1 MATAAIKLSA
11 ETACRL
17 CRSRAVKTKGQWL
30 KAKDMNYTETLD
42 YLFTAMPSFQQ
53 VGGDAY
59 KPGLERIA
67 EFCRTIGNPQRS
79 YFVIHIAGTNGKGS
93 VSNMLAAVLQQA
105 GYQTGLFTSPH
116 LTDFRE
122 RIRVNG
128 EMIPKQK
135 VVNFV
140 DRYKAEM
147 ERLQLSFFEMT
158 TAMAFDYF
166 AQSDVEVAVIETGLG
181 GRLDATNIVQPLIS
195 VITNIGL
202 EHTEY
207 LGNSLPKIAREKGG
221 IIKKCTPVVVGE
233 KNPNYNLVLEEIAE
247 DLRSELIYAN
257 EAFTLEDSYYEDD
270 KQVVTMTRTR
280 DGYPYQ
286 LRLDLLG
293 EYQRQNLVTAAS
305 VLDKLHE
312 ATPLSISRR
321 AFVEGVREVSK
332 LTSFRGRWQVL
343 SQEPL
348 VVCDTGH
355 NEHGIAEVAKQLA
368 SRTNSGKLFCVMG
381 FCGDKEFDK
390 MVALMPKDAHYIF
403 TQASIRR
410 AASLDKISEVATSL
424 SLDFEIAETVAEAM
438 AKAQS
443 QLSAEDMLFVGGST
457 FVVAEALNL

>member
-1 MATAAIKLSA
+1 
-11 ETACRL
+11 
-17 CRSRAVKTKGQWL
+17 
-30 KAKDMNYTETLD
+30 MNYTETLE
-42 YLFTAMPSFQQ
+42 YLFSSMPSFQQ

-67 EFCRTIGNPQRS
+67 EFCRSIGNPQRN
-79 YFVIHIAGTNGKGS
+79 YFVIHVAGTNGKGS

-105 GYQTGLFTSPH
+105 GYHTGLFTSPH

-128 EMIPKQK
+128 EMISKQK

-181 GRLDATNIVQPLIS
+181 GRLDATNIVQPLMA

-207 LGNSLPKIAREKGG
+207 LGDSLPKIAREKGG

-233 KNPNYNLVLEEIAE
+233 KNSNYNLVLEEIAH
-247 DLRSELIYAN
+247 DLRSEIIYAN
-257 EAFTLEDSYYEDD
+257 EAFSLGECGFEGN
-270 KQVVTMTRTR
+270 KQVVTMTRKR
-280 DGYPYQ
+280 DGYPYR

-293 EYQRQNLVTAAS
+293 EYQRQNLATVAT

-312 ATPLSISRR
+312 STPLSISRR
-321 AFVEGVREVSK
+321 AFVEGVRDVSQ

-343 SQEPL
+343 SESPL
-348 VVCDTGH
+348 VVCDTAH
-355 NEHGIAEVAKQLA
+355 NEHGIAEVAKQLKA
-368 SRTNSGKLFCVMG
+368 RGNRGRLLCVMG
-381 FCGDKEFDK
+381 FCEDKDFSK
-390 MVALMPKDAHYIF
+390 MLEQMPRDAHYVF

-410 AASLDKISEVATSL
+410 AASLEKIADVATSL
-424 SLDFEIAETVAEAM
+424 SLDFETVSTVKESV
-438 AKAQS
+438 AKAMS
-443 QLSAEDMLFVGGST
+443 QLSHEDMLYIGGST
-457 FVVAEALNL
+457 FVVAEILEVEN

>member
-1 MATAAIKLSA
+1 
-11 ETACRL
+11 
-17 CRSRAVKTKGQWL
+17 
-30 KAKDMNYTETLD
+30 MNYTETLD
-42 YLFTAMPSFQQ
+42 YLFSSMPSFQQ

-67 EFCRTIGNPQRS
+67 EFCRSMGNPQRS
-79 YFVIHIAGTNGKGS
+79 YFVIHVAGTNGKGS

-140 DRYKAEM
+140 DRHKSEM

-166 AQSDVEVAVIETGLG
+166 AHSDVEVAVIETGLG

-221 IIKKCTPVVVGE
+221 IIKKCTPIIVGE
-233 KNPNYNLVLEEIAE
+233 KNSNYNLVLEEIAS

-257 EAFTLEDSYYEDD
+257 EAFTLGECSYDGD

-293 EYQRQNLVTAAS
+293 EYQRQNLATVAT

-332 LTSFRGRWQVL
+332 LTAFRGRWQTL

-348 VVCDTGH
+348 IVCDTGH
-355 NEHGIAEVAKQLA
+355 NEHGLAEVAKQLNA
-368 SRTNSGKLFCVMG
+368 RSNSGKLICVMG
-381 FCGDKEFDK
+381 FCSDKEFDR
-390 MVALMPKDAHYIF
+390 MLALMPSEAHYIF

-410 AASLDKISEVATSL
+410 AASLEKMTEVATAL
-424 SLDFEIAETVAEAM
+424 ALDFEVAPTVEEAV
-438 AKAQS
+438 AKAQL
-443 QLSAEDMLFVGGST
+443 QLSKEDMLFIGGST
-457 FVVAEALNL
+457 FVVAEALPLF

>member
-1 MATAAIKLSA
+1 
-11 ETACRL
+11 
-17 CRSRAVKTKGQWL
+17 
-30 KAKDMNYTETLD
+30 MNYTETLD
-42 YLFTAMPSFQQ
+42 YLYSSMPSFQQ

-67 EFCRTIGNPQRS
+67 EFCRAIGNPQRN
-79 YFVIHIAGTNGKGS
+79 YFVIHVAGTNGKGS

-128 EMIPKQK
+128 EMISKQK

-140 DRYKAEM
+140 DRHKAAM
-147 ERLQLSFFEMT
+147 SRLQLSFFEMT
-158 TAMAFDYF
+158 AAMAFDYF

-181 GRLDATNIVQPLIS
+181 GRLDATNIVQPLVS

-207 LGNSLPKIAREKGG
+207 LGDSLPKIAREKGG

-233 KNPNYNLVLEEIAE
+233 KNSNYSLVLEEIAT
-247 DLRSELIYAN
+247 DMRSELTYAS
-257 EAFTLEDSYYEDD
+257 EAFSLGECGFEGD
-270 KQVVTMTRTR
+270 KQVVTMIRMR

-293 EYQRQNLVTAAS
+293 EYQRKNLAIVAT

-332 LTSFRGRWQVL
+332 LTSFRGRWQML
-343 SQEPL
+343 NEKPL
-348 VVCDTGH
+348 VVCDTAH
-355 NEHGIAEVAKQLA
+355 NEHGISEVAKQLK
-368 SRTNSGKLFCVMG
+368 SRQNSGRLFCVMG
-381 FCGDKEFDK
+381 FCEDKDFSK
-390 MVALMPKDAHYIF
+390 MLALMPHDAHYVF

-410 AASLDKISEVATSL
+410 AASLEHIAEVATTL
-424 SLDFEIAETVAEAM
+424 SLDFEVVPTVAEAI
-438 AKAQS
+438 ATAQK
-443 QLSAEDMLFVGGST
+443 QLTDEDMLFIGGST
-457 FVVAEALNL
+457 FVVAEALE

>member
-1 MATAAIKLSA
+1 
-11 ETACRL
+11 
-17 CRSRAVKTKGQWL
+17 
-30 KAKDMNYTETLD
+30 MNYTETLD
-42 YLFTAMPSFQQ
+42 YLFTSMPSFQQ

-67 EFCRTIGNPQRS
+67 EFCRSIGNPQRS
-79 YFVIHIAGTNGKGS
+79 YFIIHVAGTNGKGS

-116 LTDFRE
+116 LIDFRE

-140 DRYKAEM
+140 DRHKAEM

-181 GRLDATNIVQPLIS
+181 GRLDATNIVQPILS

-207 LGNSLPKIAREKGG
+207 LGDSLPKIAREKGG

-233 KNPNYNLVLEEIAE
+233 KNTNYNLVLEEIAE

-257 EAFTLEDSYYEDD
+257 EAFEIGACGFEED
-270 KQVVTMTRTR
+270 KQVVTMTRLR

-293 EYQRQNLVTAAS
+293 EYQRQNLATVAT

-312 ATPLSISRR
+312 STPLSISRR
-321 AFVEGVREVSK
+321 AFVEGVRMVSQ
-332 LTSFRGRWQVL
+332 LTSFRGRWQVI
-343 SQEPL
+343 SEKPL
-348 VVCDTGH
+348 VVCDTAH
-355 NEHGIAEVAKQLA
+355 NEHGISEVAKQLKA
-368 SRTNSGKLFCVMG
+368 RTNGGRLLCVMG
-381 FCGDKEFDK
+381 FCADKDFSN
-390 MVALMPKDAHYIF
+390 MLAQMPADAHYIF

-410 AASLDKISEVATSL
+410 AASLEQIDEVAKAL
-424 SLDFEIAETVAEAM
+424 ALDFELVPTVAEAM
-438 AKAQS
+438 ATAQK
-443 QLSAEDMLFVGGST
+443 QLTDEDMLFIGGST
-457 FVVAEALNL
+457 FVVAEALE

>member
-1 MATAAIKLSA
+1 
-11 ETACRL
+11 
-17 CRSRAVKTKGQWL
+17 
-30 KAKDMNYTETLD
+30 MNYTETLD
-42 YLFTAMPSFQQ
+42 YLFSSMPSFQQ

-59 KPGLERIA
+59 KPGLERIS
-67 EFCRTIGNPQRS
+67 EFCRMIGNPQRN

-128 EMIPKQK
+128 EMISKQK

-140 DRYKAEM
+140 DRHREEM

-207 LGNSLPKIAREKGG
+207 LGDSLPKIAREKGG
-221 IIKKCTPVVVGE
+221 IIKKCTTVVVGE
-233 KNPNYNLVLEEIAE
+233 KNPNYNLVLEEIAA

-257 EAFTLEDSYYEDD
+257 EAFTIGNCSFEGD
-270 KQVVTMTRTR
+270 KQVVTLNRTR

-293 EYQRQNLVTAAS
+293 EYQRQNLATVAT
-305 VLDKLHE
+305 VLDTLHE
-312 ATPLSISRR
+312 KSPLSISRR
-321 AFVEGVREVSK
+321 AFVEGVREVSQ

-343 SQEPL
+343 SPNPL
-348 VVCDTGH
+348 VVCDTAH
-355 NEHGIAEVAKQLA
+355 NEHGIAEVAKQLK
-368 SRTNSGKLFCVMG
+368 SRTSGGKLLCVMG
-381 FCGDKEFDK
+381 FCEDKEFSK
-390 MVALMPKDAHYIF
+390 MLALMPGDAHYIF

-410 AASLDKISEVATSL
+410 AAPTDKIAEVATSL
-424 SLDFEIAETVAEAM
+424 RLNFEVAVSVEEAL
-438 AKAQS
+438 AKAQQ
-443 QLSAEDMLFVGGST
+443 QLREGDMLYIGGST
-457 FVVAEALNL
+457 FVVAEALPHFD

>member
-1 MATAAIKLSA
+1 
-11 ETACRL
+11 
-17 CRSRAVKTKGQWL
+17 
-30 KAKDMNYTETLD
+30 MNYSETLD
-42 YLFTAMPSFQQ
+42 YLFSSMPSFQQ
-53 VGGDAY
+53 VGRDAY
-59 KPGLERIA
+59 KPGLERIS
-67 EFCRTIGNPQRS
+67 EFCRSIGNPQRN

-105 GYQTGLFTSPH
+105 GYHTGLFTSPH
-116 LTDFRE
+116 LIDFRE
-122 RIRVNG
+122 RIRVNS

-158 TAMAFDYF
+158 TAMAFDFF

-233 KNPNYNLVLEEIAE
+233 KNPNYNLVLKEIA
-247 DLRSELIYAN
+247 DDMRSELLYAN
-257 EAFTLEDSYYEDD
+257 EEFTIGECGFEGN
-270 KQVVTMTRTR
+270 KQVITMTRTR
-280 DGYPYQ
+280 DGYPYR

-293 EYQRQNLVTAAS
+293 EYQRQNLATVAT

-312 ATPLSISRR
+312 TTPLSISRR
-321 AFVEGVREVSK
+321 AFVEGVREVSQ

-343 SQEPL
+343 SDKPL
-348 VVCDTGH
+348 VVCDTAH
-355 NEHGIAEVAKQLA
+355 NEHGIAEVAKQLKN
-368 SRTNSGKLFCVMG
+368 RTNSGQLLCVMG
-381 FCGDKEFDK
+381 FCEDKEFSK
-390 MVALMPKDAHYIF
+390 MLAHMPSDAHYIF

-410 AASLDKISEVATSL
+410 AASLEKIAEVATAQN
-424 SLDFEIAETVAEAM
+424 LDFEVAPSVDEALNT
-438 AKAQS
+438 AKQ
-443 QLSAEDMLFVGGST
+443 QLTEEDMLFIGGST
-457 FVVAEALNL
+457 FVVAEALEKI

>member
-1 MATAAIKLSA
+1 
-11 ETACRL
+11 
-17 CRSRAVKTKGQWL
+17 
-30 KAKDMNYTETLD
+30 MNYTETLD
-42 YLFTAMPSFQQ
+42 YLFSSMPSFQQ

-67 EFCRTIGNPQRS
+67 EFCRAIGNPQRN
-79 YFVIHIAGTNGKGS
+79 YFVIHVAGTNGKGS

-140 DRYKAEM
+140 DRYKADM

-181 GRLDATNIVQPLIS
+181 GRLDATNIVQPLVS

-233 KNPNYNLVLEEIAE
+233 KNSNYKLVLEEIAE
-247 DLRSELIYAN
+247 DLRSEIIYAN
-257 EAFTLEDSYYEDD
+257 EAFTLGECGFEAG
-270 KQVVTMTRTR
+270 KQVVTMTRER

-293 EYQRQNLVTAAS
+293 EYQRKNLVTVAT
-305 VLDKLHE
+305 VLDILHE
-312 ATPLSISRR
+312 STPLSISRR
-321 AFVEGVREVSK
+321 AFVEGVRDVTS
-332 LTSFRGRWQVL
+332 LTSFGGRWQVL
-343 SQEPL
+343 SSNPM
-348 VVCDTGH
+348 VVCDTAH
-355 NEHGIAEVAKQLA
+355 NAHGIAEVATQLKA
-368 SRTNSGKLFCVMG
+368 RTNSGRLLCVMG
-381 FCGDKEFDK
+381 FCEDKEFK
-390 MVALMPKDAHYIF
+390 TMLELMPHDAHFIF

-410 AASLDKISEVATSL
+410 AATPEKIGEVATSL
-424 SLDFEIAETVAEAM
+424 SLDFELATTVAEAVAL
-438 AKAQS
+438 AKS
-443 QLSAEDMLFVGGST
+443 QLAEDDMLYIGGST
-457 FVVAEALNL
+457 FVVAEALEN

>member
-1 MATAAIKLSA
+1 
-11 ETACRL
+11 
-17 CRSRAVKTKGQWL
+17 
-30 KAKDMNYTETLD
+30 MNYTETLD
-42 YLFTAMPSFQQ
+42 YLFSSMPSFQQ

-67 EFCRTIGNPQRS
+67 EFCRTIGNPQRN
-79 YFVIHIAGTNGKGS
+79 YFVIHVAGTNGKGS

-140 DRYKAEM
+140 DRYKADM

-207 LGNSLPKIAREKGG
+207 LGDSLPKIAREKGG
-221 IIKKCTPVVVGE
+221 IIKKCTPIVVGE
-233 KNPNYNLVLEEIAE
+233 KNSNYNLVLEEIAT
-247 DLRSELIYAN
+247 DLRCELTYAD
-257 EAFTLEDSYYEDD
+257 EAFTLGECGYDGD

-293 EYQRQNLVTAAS
+293 EYQRQNLVTVAT

-321 AFVEGVREVSK
+321 AFVEGIREVSK

-348 VVCDTGH
+348 IVCDTGH
-355 NEHGIAEVAKQLA
+355 NEHGLTEVAKQLKA
-368 SRTNSGKLFCVMG
+368 RKNSGKLVCVMG
-381 FCGDKEFDK
+381 FCNDKEFDK
-390 MVALMPKDAHYIF
+390 MLATMPSDAHYIF

-410 AASLDKISEVATSL
+410 AASLEKMAEIAATL
-424 SLDFEIAETVAEAM
+424 ALDFEVIPTVEEAV
-438 AKAQS
+438 AKARL
-443 QLSAEDMLFVGGST
+443 QLAKDDMLFIGGST
-457 FVVAEALNL
+457 FVVAEALPLF

>member
-1 MATAAIKLSA
+1 
-11 ETACRL
+11 
-17 CRSRAVKTKGQWL
+17 
-30 KAKDMNYTETLD
+30 MNYTETLD
-42 YLFTAMPSFQQ
+42 YLFSSMPSFQQ

-67 EFCRTIGNPQRS
+67 EFCRSIGNPQRN

-140 DRYKAEM
+140 DRHKAEM

-181 GRLDATNIVQPLIS
+181 GRLDATNIVQPVIS

-207 LGNSLPKIAREKGG
+207 LGDSLPKIAREKGG

-233 KNPNYNLVLEEIAE
+233 KNSNYNLVLEEIAD

-257 EAFTLEDSYYEDD
+257 DAFTLGECGFEGN
-270 KQVVTMTRTR
+270 KQVVTLNRTR

-293 EYQRQNLVTAAS
+293 EYQRQNLATVAA
-305 VLDKLHE
+305 VLDTLHE
-312 ATPLSISRR
+312 TTPLSISRR
-321 AFVEGVREVSK
+321 AFVEGVRDVAQ
-332 LTSFRGRWQVL
+332 LTAFRGRWQVL
-343 SQEPL
+343 SEKPL

-355 NEHGIAEVAKQLA
+355 NEHGIAEVAKQLNG
-368 SRTNSGKLFCVMG
+368 RTNSGKLLCVMG
-381 FCGDKEFDK
+381 FCEDKDFSK
-390 MVALMPKDAHYIF
+390 ILAQMPSDAHYFF

-410 AASLDKISEVATSL
+410 AASVEKISEVATAL
-424 SLDFEIAETVAEAM
+424 GLDFEVAQSVEEAL
-438 AKAQS
+438 AKAQQ
-443 QLSAEDMLFVGGST
+443 QLADEDMLFIGGST
-457 FVVAEALNL
+457 FVVAEALPLFS

>member
-1 MATAAIKLSA
+1 
-11 ETACRL
+11 
-17 CRSRAVKTKGQWL
+17 
-30 KAKDMNYTETLD
+30 MNYTETLD
-42 YLFTAMPSFQQ
+42 YLFSSMPSFQQ

-59 KPGLERIA
+59 KPGLDRIA
-67 EFCRTIGNPQRS
+67 EFCRSIGNPQRN
-79 YFVIHIAGTNGKGS
+79 YFVIHVAGTNGKGS

-140 DRYKAEM
+140 DRYKGEM

-158 TAMAFDYF
+158 TAMAFDFF

-181 GRLDATNIVQPLIS
+181 GRLDATNIVQPLVS

-207 LGNSLPKIAREKGG
+207 LGDSLPKIAREKGG

-233 KNPNYNLVLEEIAE
+233 KNPNYNLVLEEIAH
-247 DLRSELIYAN
+247 DLRSDISYAD
-257 EAFTLEDSYYEDD
+257 EAFSLGECSFEGG

-286 LRLDLLG
+286 LRIDLLG
-293 EYQRQNLVTAAS
+293 EYQRQNLATVAT

-312 ATPLSISRR
+312 ATPLTISRR
-321 AFVEGVREVSK
+321 AFVEGVRNVTE
-332 LTSFRGRWQVL
+332 LTSFCGRWQIV
-343 SQEPL
+343 QERPL
-348 VVCDTGH
+348 IVCDTAH
-355 NEHGIAEVAKQLA
+355 NEHGIAEVAKQLKG
-368 SRTNSGKLFCVMG
+368 RTNGGRLLCIMG
-381 FCGDKEFDK
+381 FCEDKDFSK
-390 MVALMPKDAHYIF
+390 MVALMPTDAHYIF

-410 AASLDKISEVATSL
+410 AASPDKIAAVATSL
-424 SLDFEIAETVAEAM
+424 SLDFELAATVEEAITK
-438 AKAQS
+438 AKE
-443 QLSAEDMLFVGGST
+443 QLSDEDMLFVGGST
-457 FVVAEALNL
+457 FVVAEALPLL

>member
-1 MATAAIKLSA
+1 
-11 ETACRL
+11 
-17 CRSRAVKTKGQWL
+17 
-30 KAKDMNYTETLD
+30 MNYTETLD
-42 YLFTAMPSFQQ
+42 YLFSSMPSFQQ

-67 EFCRTIGNPQRS
+67 EFCRSIGNPQRN

-93 VSNMLAAVLQQA
+93 TSNMLAAVLQQA

-140 DRYKAEM
+140 DRYRSEM

-181 GRLDATNIVQPLIS
+181 GRLDATNIVQPILS

-233 KNPNYNLVLEEIAE
+233 KNSNYNLVLEEIAQ
-247 DLRSELIYAN
+247 DLRSEITYA
-257 EAFTLEDSYYEDD
+257 EETFSLGECGFEGG

-293 EYQRQNLVTAAS
+293 EYQRKNLATVATA
-305 VLDKLHE
+305 LDILHE
-312 ATPLSISRR
+312 STPLSISRR
-321 AFVEGVREVSK
+321 AFVEGVRYVSK

-343 SQEPL
+343 SDKPFI
-348 VVCDTGH
+348 VCDTAH
-355 NEHGIAEVAKQLA
+355 NEHGIVEVAKQLQA
-368 SRTNSGKLFCVMG
+368 RTNSGRLLCVMG
-381 FCGDKEFDK
+381 FCEDKEFSK
-390 MVALMPKDAHYIF
+390 MLALMPSDAHYIF

-410 AASLDKISEVATSL
+410 AASLDKISEVASSL
-424 SLDFEIAETVAEAM
+424 NLDFELVPTVAEAL
-438 AKAQS
+438 AKAHE
-443 QLSAEDMLFVGGST
+443 QLADEDMLYIGGST
-457 FVVAEALNL
+457 FVVAEVLE

>member
-1 MATAAIKLSA
+1 MNYA
-11 ETACRL
+11 ETI
-17 CRSRAVKTKGQWL
+17 
-30 KAKDMNYTETLD
+30 D
-42 YLFTAMPSFQQ
+42 YLYSSMPSFQE

-67 EFCRTIGNPQRS
+67 EFCRSIGNPQRN
-79 YFVIHIAGTNGKGS
+79 YFVIHVAGTNGKGS

-128 EMIPKQK
+128 EMISKQK

-140 DRYKAEM
+140 DRYKTEM

-158 TAMAFDYF
+158 TAMAFDFF

-207 LGNSLPKIAREKGG
+207 LGDSLPKIAREKGG

-233 KNPNYNLVLEEIAE
+233 KNPNYSLVLEEIAA
-247 DLRSELIYAN
+247 DMRSELTYAT
-257 EAFTLEDSYYEDD
+257 EAFSLGECGFEGD
-270 KQVVTMTRTR
+270 KQVVTMTRNR

-293 EYQRQNLVTAAS
+293 EYQRQNLTIVAT
-305 VLDKLHE
+305 VLDILHE
-312 ATPLSISRR
+312 STPLSISRR

-343 SQEPL
+343 SQKPL
-348 VVCDTGH
+348 VVCDTAH
-355 NEHGIAEVAKQLA
+355 NYHGIAEVAKQLKA
-368 SRTNSGKLFCVMG
+368 RQTTGRLFCVMG
-381 FCGDKEFDK
+381 FCEDKDFSK
-390 MVALMPKDAHYIF
+390 MLALMPADAYYIF
-403 TQASIRR
+403 TQATIRR
-410 AASLDKISEVATSL
+410 AASLRSIVEAAAALNLNFGV
-424 SLDFEIAETVAEAM
+424 EPTVAEAV
-438 AKAQS
+438 ASAQK
-443 QLSAEDMLFVGGST
+443 QLTDEDMLFIGGST
-457 FVVAEALNL
+457 FVVSEVLE

>member
-1 MATAAIKLSA
+1 
-11 ETACRL
+11 
-17 CRSRAVKTKGQWL
+17 
-30 KAKDMNYTETLD
+30 MNYTETLD
-42 YLFTAMPSFQQ
+42 YLFSSMPSFQQ

-59 KPGLERIA
+59 KPGLERIV
-67 EFCRTIGNPQRS
+67 EFCRTIGNPQRN
-79 YFVIHIAGTNGKGS
+79 YFVIHVAGTNGKGS

-105 GYQTGLFTSPH
+105 GYHTGLFTSPH

-128 EMIPKQK
+128 EMISKQK

-147 ERLQLSFFEMT
+147 NRLQLSFFEMT
-158 TAMAFDYF
+158 AAMAFDYF
-166 AQSDVEVAVIETGLG
+166 AQCDVEVAVIETGLG

-195 VITNIGL
+195 VITNVGL

-207 LGNSLPKIAREKGG
+207 LGDSLPKIAREKGG
-221 IIKKCTPVVVGE
+221 IIKKCTPVIVGE
-233 KNPNYNLVLEEIAE
+233 KNSNYNLVLEEIAS
-247 DLRSELIYAN
+247 DLRSELIYAD
-257 EAFTLEDSYYEDD
+257 EAFSLGECGFEAD

-293 EYQRQNLVTAAS
+293 EYQRNNLITVAT

-321 AFVEGVREVSK
+321 AFVEGVREVSR

-343 SQEPL
+343 SEKPL
-348 VVCDTGH
+348 VVCDTAH
-355 NEHGIAEVAKQLA
+355 NEHGIKEVAKQLKA
-368 SRTNSGKLFCVMG
+368 REGSGRLLCVMG
-381 FCGDKEFDK
+381 FCEDKDFSN
-390 MVALMPKDAHYIF
+390 MLALMPSDAHYIF

-410 AASLDKISEVATSL
+410 AASLDKISEIATSL
-424 SLDFEIAETVAEAM
+424 ALDFELVPTVAEAVEV
-438 AKAQS
+438 ARK
-443 QLSAEDMLFVGGST
+443 QLTDEDMLFIGGST
-457 FVVAEALNL
+457 FVVAEALE

>member
-1 MATAAIKLSA
+1 
-11 ETACRL
+11 
-17 CRSRAVKTKGQWL
+17 
-30 KAKDMNYTETLD
+30 
-42 YLFTAMPSFQQ
+42 MPSFQQ

-67 EFCRTIGNPQRS
+67 EFCRSIGNPQRN

-105 GYQTGLFTSPH
+105 GYHTGLFTSPH

-128 EMIPKQK
+128 EMISKQK

-147 ERLQLSFFEMT
+147 ERMQLSFFEMT
-158 TAMAFDYF
+158 TAMAFDFF

-181 GRLDATNIVQPLIS
+181 GRLDATNIVQPILS

-207 LGNSLPKIAREKGG
+207 LGDSLPKIAREKGG

-233 KNPNYNLVLEEIAE
+233 KNSNYHLVLDEIAA
-247 DLRSELIYAN
+247 DLRSEITYAN
-257 EAFTLEDSYYEDD
+257 EAFTLGECGFADG
-270 KQVVTMTRTR
+270 KQVVTLNRTR

-293 EYQRQNLVTAAS
+293 EYQRQNLATVATA
-305 VLDKLHE
+305 LDILHE
-312 ATPLSISRR
+312 STPLSISRR
-321 AFVEGVREVSK
+321 AFVEGVREVAQ

-343 SQEPL
+343 SDKPL
-348 VVCDTGH
+348 VVCDTAH
-355 NEHGIAEVAKQLA
+355 NEHGIAEVAKQLK
-368 SRTNSGKLFCVMG
+368 SRTNDGKLLCVMG
-381 FCGDKEFDK
+381 FCEDKNFSK
-390 MVALMPKDAHYIF
+390 MLALMPSDAHYIF

-410 AASLDKISEVATSL
+410 AASTEAIAKVASSL
-424 SLDFEIAETVAEAM
+424 NLDFEIVPTVAEAV
-438 AKAQS
+438 AVAQQ
-443 QLSAEDMLFVGGST
+443 QLTEQDMLFIGGST
-457 FVVAEALNL
+457 FVVAEFLEL

>member
-1 MATAAIKLSA
+1 
-11 ETACRL
+11 
-17 CRSRAVKTKGQWL
+17 
-30 KAKDMNYTETLD
+30 MNYTETLD
-42 YLFTAMPSFQQ
+42 YLFSSMPSFQQ

-67 EFCRTIGNPQRS
+67 EFCRSIGNPQRN

-105 GYQTGLFTSPH
+105 GYHTGLFTSPH

-140 DRYKAEM
+140 DRHKAEM

-181 GRLDATNIVQPLIS
+181 GRLDATNIVQPVIS

-207 LGNSLPKIAREKGG
+207 LGDSLPKIAREKGG

-233 KNPNYNLVLEEIAE
+233 KNSNYNLVLEEIAD

-257 EAFTLEDSYYEDD
+257 DAFTLGECGFEGN
-270 KQVVTMTRTR
+270 KQVVTLNRTR

-293 EYQRQNLVTAAS
+293 EYQRQNLATVAA
-305 VLDKLHE
+305 VLDTLHE
-312 ATPLSISRR
+312 TTPLSISRR
-321 AFVEGVREVSK
+321 AFVEGVRDVAQ
-332 LTSFRGRWQVL
+332 LTAFRGRWQVL
-343 SQEPL
+343 SEKPL

-355 NEHGIAEVAKQLA
+355 NEHGIAEVAKQLNG
-368 SRTNSGKLFCVMG
+368 RTNSGKLLCVMG
-381 FCGDKEFDK
+381 FCEDKDFSK
-390 MVALMPKDAHYIF
+390 MLAQMPSDAHYFF

-410 AASLDKISEVATSL
+410 AASVEKISEVATAL
-424 SLDFEIAETVAEAM
+424 GLDFEVAQSVEEAL
-438 AKAQS
+438 AKAQQ
-443 QLSAEDMLFVGGST
+443 QLADEDMLFIGGST
-457 FVVAEALNL
+457 FVVAEALPLFN

>member
-1 MATAAIKLSA
+1 
-11 ETACRL
+11 
-17 CRSRAVKTKGQWL
+17 
-30 KAKDMNYTETLD
+30 MNYTETLD
-42 YLFTAMPSFQQ
+42 YLFSSMPSFQQ

-67 EFCRTIGNPQRS
+67 EFCRAIGNPQRS
-79 YFVIHIAGTNGKGS
+79 YFVIHVAGTNGKGS
-93 VSNMLAAVLQQA
+93 VSNMVAAVLQQA

-140 DRYKAEM
+140 DRHKVEM

-166 AQSDVEVAVIETGLG
+166 AQSDVEVAIIETGLG

-207 LGNSLPKIAREKGG
+207 LGDSLPKIAREKGG

-233 KNPNYNLVLEEIAE
+233 KNSNYNLVLEEIAN
-247 DLRSELIYAN
+247 DLRCELTYAN
-257 EAFTLEDSYYEDD
+257 EAFVLGECGYDSN
-270 KQVVTMTRTR
+270 KQVVTMTRAR

-293 EYQRQNLVTAAS
+293 EYQRTNLATVAT
-305 VLDKLHE
+305 VLDILHE
-312 ATPLSISRR
+312 KTPLSISRR
-321 AFVEGVREVSK
+321 AFVEGIREVSQ
-332 LTSFRGRWQVL
+332 LTSFRGRWQIL
-343 SQEPL
+343 SQKPL
-348 VVCDTGH
+348 IVCDTAH
-355 NEHGIAEVAKQLA
+355 NEHGIAEVAKQLE
-368 SRTNSGKLFCVMG
+368 SRSNSGKLLCVMG
-381 FCGDKEFDK
+381 FCEEKEFSK
-390 MVALMPKDAHYIF
+390 MLALMPNDAHYIF
-403 TQASIRR
+403 TKASIRR
-410 AASLDKISEVATSL
+410 AASLEKIAGVATAL
-424 SLDFEIAETVAEAM
+424 GLDFEVVESVADAV
-438 AKAQS
+438 AKAKEM
-443 QLSAEDMLFVGGST
+443 LSEEDMLFIGGST
-457 FVVAEALNL
+457 FVVAEALE